1 MDFSRYYGKIFEL
14 SNLEKISSM
23 VQDKM
28 SNSEAEQKFD
38 ESFKNREDS
47 YLACARMVR
56 DGLQLP
62 PHKLNDLYN
71 GLLLMTVNH
80 YSPSM
85 SLKTDDIEKNLGY
98 IPAKLELASF
108 MHYLNNPQPVSSG
121 YKKIYEF
128 KQEDINLFKKPE
140 MIDLFKEDM
149 RGCFDKLNTDFNN
162 ANVSRHLYTLKD
174 TGLRDITMSHH
185 RFVTKVEK
193 FFQVSA
199 MIDENYGTSL
209 VKDFNSQITSYIKNV
224 KGDIKNKQD
233 NVAFGLMIDTGAHD
247 FEKILNFSNQYEIEN
262 SSHKFSLDKNSV
274 SKNIL
279 NMKEKLFGRNKDNT
293 QTPTAP

>member
-1 MDFSRYYGKIFEL
+1 MDFSRYYGKPFEL
-14 SNLEKISSM
+14 SNLERISSM

-38 ESFKNREDS
+38 ESFKKREDS

-71 GLLLMTVNH
+71 GLLLMTVDH

-98 IPAKLELASF
+98 VPAKLELASF
-108 MHYLNNPQPVSSG
+108 MNYLNNPQPVSSG

-140 MIDLFKEDM
+140 MIELFKEDM

-174 TGLRDITMSHH
+174 TGLGSIAMSHNQ
-185 RFVTKVEK
+185 RIKQVEK
-193 FFQVSA
+193 FFQISA
-199 MIDENYGTSL
+199 MIDENYGTNL
-209 VKDFNSQITSYIKNV
+209 VKEFNSQITSYIKNV
-224 KGDIKNKQD
+224 KGDVKNKQD

-247 FEKILNFSNQYEIEN
+247 CEKILNFSKQYEIEN
-262 SSHKFSLDKNSV
+262 SLDKNSLDKNSV
-274 SKNIL
+274 SKNIA
-279 NMKEKLFGRNKDNT
+279 NMKEKLFGRSQDNT
-293 QTPTAP
+293 HTPTAP